1 MSDDP
6 FRKSSQASWS
16 SSSLKR
22 GTALNN
28 LPQVIFNFEV
38 RAVQAHLQLEL
49 WHIVSEKLLPSVE
62 RKPDRHVHTVAGR
75 QGAAAEEV

>member
-22 GTALNN
+22 WTALTI
-28 LPQVIFNFEV
+28 PQVIFNFEV
-38 RAVQAHLQLEL
+38 RAVQAHLQLDL
-49 WHIVSEKLLPSVE
+49 RRVVSSMRLPPVE
-62 RKPDRHVHTVAGR
+62 RKPDRHVRTVAGS